1 MGKGTR
7 DFAFAAAML
16 PSTAVGSPAKRLT
29 AAHLCDVFRLKR
41 LYCEPNAFNVAPNR
55 TLQRADFRYVCS
67 REGRPNPINSYQT
80 TTIWVYVPVD
90 GSPGTVHAA
99 AQR

>member
-29 AAHLCDVFRLKR
+29 AAHLCDVFRQAPVLR
-41 LYCEPNAFNVAPNR
+41 TQRVQRRSEPHIAAGG
-55 TLQRADFRYVCS
+55 LQVRVLARRS
-67 REGRPNPINSYQT
+67 TEPINSYQT